1 MYPSSA
7 GAATTMDAAE
17 SISTIVKLIRRS
29 VMVDDPLLALF
40 QRRLAGAIEGIPEGP
55 PSQEVSSGGSV
66 GAEPGHPLQRRDHGR
81 EVVAAAPA
89 GDGGRA
95 ELLCEARERQ
105 GNSESLPLVE
115 HEREVLK

>member
-7 GAATTMDAAE
+7 GAATTVDAAE
-17 SISTIVKLIRRS
+17 SISTTVRLIRRS
-29 VMVDDPLLALF
+29 VMVDDPLLALL
-40 QRRLAGAIEGIPEGP
+40 QRVQAGAIEGIPEGP
-55 PSQEVSSGGSV
+55 PSQEVPSGESV
-66 GAEPGHPLQRRDHGR
+66 GAEPRHPLQRRDHGR

-105 GNSESLPLVE
+105 RNSESLPFLE
-115 HEREVLK
+115 